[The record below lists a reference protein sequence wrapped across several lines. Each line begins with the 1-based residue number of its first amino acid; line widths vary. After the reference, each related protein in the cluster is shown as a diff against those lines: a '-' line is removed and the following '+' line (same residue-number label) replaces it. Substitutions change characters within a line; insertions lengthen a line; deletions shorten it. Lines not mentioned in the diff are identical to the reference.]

1 LPRVFVSNRCTTMRA
16 QRLEDRL
23 MPKSCFGEL
32 VQEVYVVGRIL
43 ACRDSPTDQSTVAV
57 SKAAAT
63 CLRQLCTSELCR
75 DAKKQLSRILD
86 RLHRQQQMAALWR
99 LFHFFIRS
107 RWTQG
112 FPASHNHKCC
122 DFSRLLIV
130 IGLKYLLCNK
140 CTTS

>member
-1 LPRVFVSNRCTTMRA
+1 MRA

-43 ACRDSPTDQSTVAV
+43 LIGTAQQINRQLLCQKLLQLV
-57 SKAAAT
+57 
-63 CLRQLCTSELCR
+63 LRQLCTSELCR